1 VATLAFDERGHGSSI
16 ASRSGPVVI
25 DTPEGLTPEA
35 FGAAFVSSV
44 GKVGFSRI
52 DNDILQMT
60 SGGAAQNFID
70 RPPGFA
76 STPRSRQQDAGL
88 RPASRCIPS
97 ELLHFG
103 RLAGGT
109 GAPGAGSAQAG
120 GTGVECVVGLN
131 QLATGI
137 DQDPDGWAA
146 AAPTAISTLT
156 SVATVAAIAA
166 LALGPKARPARSARS
181 TFASG

>member
-1 VATLAFDERGHGSSI
+1 MATLAFDERGHGSSI

-88 RPASRCIPS
+88 SPASRAFPQSCFTSAASP
-97 ELLHFG
+97 
-103 RLAGGT
+103 
-109 GAPGAGSAQAG
+109 GAPGLP
-120 GTGVECVVGLN
+120 GL
-131 QLATGI
+131 
-137 DQDPDGWAA
+137 
-146 AAPTAISTLT
+146 AP
-156 SVATVAAIAA
+156 
-166 LALGPKARPARSARS
+166 PRPA
-181 TFASG
+181 GPVLNVLLV